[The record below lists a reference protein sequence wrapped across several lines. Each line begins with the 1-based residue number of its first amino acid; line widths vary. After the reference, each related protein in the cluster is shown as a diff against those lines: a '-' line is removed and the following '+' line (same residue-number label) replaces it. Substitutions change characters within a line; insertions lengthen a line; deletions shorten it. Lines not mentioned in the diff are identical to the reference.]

1 MLNLEQWLN
10 SLKPSKAK
18 PGSGALAVLQFD
30 STGMGLLR
38 VQPEG
43 ESVRVLSHATQPGAW
58 HDDASMGAA
67 LRAFAAEHILPGD
80 SLYSILPRYD
90 ITLRLLELPSQDD
103 AEIDG
108 MLHLNAGEHVPYAD
122 EDLLIRHSRLYN
134 LPGGESM
141 VLAVFAR
148 ANVVDAHVALLQGA
162 GLEPEQ
168 IFLSTAC
175 LLSSA
180 ATTAPAEPERFA
192 LVHVASGGMEV
203 VVFDARRPVYV
214 RGVSMPHGWSLPEE
228 GSAPEE
234 LITELRASLSSY
246 RRESIDGMGV
256 EQLYLSAD
264 TLDPAELVTALEME
278 TGKDCSAATFLRT
291 GLGNAEAVQGA
302 LPAALFGG
310 ALAAVGKAR
319 YAMHLLPEHVRQSR
333 QMTGLRVQALR
344 VAVVLL
350 VALVAS
356 GVVFAQRVWQYNA
369 YISELEAQVKILAP
383 QAEGVAEK
391 QAALN
396 IIARQVA
403 REGNVLEQLGAVAAA
418 LPEDGINLTRMA
430 YERPN
435 GMEVWGRALTTD
447 NVADFTARIRAAG
460 TGVLAMLETAHRMY
474 EQKDVEREQP
484 VIMYHVAIPTT
495 EVEGE
500 ALDEVA
506 P

>member
-1 MLNLEQWLN
+1 
-10 SLKPSKAK
+10 
-18 PGSGALAVLQFD
+18 
-30 STGMGLLR
+30 
-38 VQPEG
+38 
-43 ESVRVLSHATQPGAW
+43 
-58 HDDASMGAA
+58 
-67 LRAFAAEHILPGD
+67 
-80 SLYSILPRYD
+80 
-90 ITLRLLELPSQDD
+90 
-103 AEIDG
+103 
-108 MLHLNAGEHVPYAD
+108 
-122 EDLLIRHSRLYN
+122 
-134 LPGGESM
+134 
-141 VLAVFAR
+141 
-148 ANVVDAHVALLQGA
+148 
-162 GLEPEQ
+162 
-168 IFLSTAC
+168 
-175 LLSSA
+175 
-180 ATTAPAEPERFA
+180 
-192 LVHVASGGMEV
+192 
-203 VVFDARRPVYV
+203 
-214 RGVSMPHGWSLPEE
+214 MPHGWSLPEE

-264 TLDPAELVTALEME
+264 VLDPATLVTALELE
-278 TGKDCSAATFLRT
+278 TGKDCAAAGFLCT
-291 GLGNAEAVQGA
+291 GLGNADVVRGA

-333 QMTGLRVQALR
+333 QMSGLRVQALR

-356 GVVFAQRVWQYNA
+356 GVLFAQRVWQYNA
-369 YISELEAQVKILAP
+369 YISELESQVKVLSP
-383 QAEGVAEK
+383 QADGVAEK

-403 REGNVLEQLGAVAAA
+403 REGNVLDQLGAVAAA
-418 LPEDGINLTRMA
+418 LPEDGINLTRVA

-484 VIMYHVAIPTT
+484 VIMYHVAIPVT